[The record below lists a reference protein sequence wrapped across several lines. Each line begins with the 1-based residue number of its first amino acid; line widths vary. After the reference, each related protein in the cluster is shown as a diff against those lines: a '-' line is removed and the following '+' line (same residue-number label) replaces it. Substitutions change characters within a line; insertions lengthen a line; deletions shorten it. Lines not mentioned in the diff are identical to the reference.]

1 MKAENL
7 RIIAARLR
15 QMGQALQE
23 LAGQVEAEAPHL
35 GVKLPQPD
43 LFSGLADLESGE
55 FVRETNDRY
64 GILTE
69 RGHDW
74 RVEESVY
81 TPYPEQPKRR
91 TYQRNGKRM
100 VEALLVDTHQRI
112 GKAQGYCA
120 RSDIERSLVRLTG
133 RSREDVREAVNRIAE
148 RMQLTCVKSRSYRYY
163 PRALRDRIVNE
174 SREELQRI

>member
-15 QMGQALQE
+15 QIASALQA

-35 GVKLPQPD
+35 GVNLPRD

-64 GILTE
+64 GTLTE
-69 RGHDW
+69 RGHDG

-81 TPYPEQPKRR
+81 TPYPEQPKRK
-91 TYQRNGKRM
+91 TYKRNGKRM

-112 GKAQGYCA
+112 GKAQGYCS

>member
-15 QMGQALQE
+15 QIASALQA

-35 GVKLPQPD
+35 GVNLPRD

-55 FVRETNDRY
+55 FVRETNDRD
-64 GILTE
+64 GTLTE
-69 RGHDW
+69 RGHDG

-81 TPYPEQPKRR
+81 TPYPEQPKRK
-91 TYQRNGKRM
+91 TYKRNGKRM

-112 GKAQGYCA
+112 GKAQGYCS